1 MADIGADVFYTAYG
15 LGIRS
20 ALPLPGLSPREGDG
34 PCDIVIRFGALRS
47 SASSLLEGCIPSTVR
62 PNLRRYHEKGRAYL
76 VYEEGITVLIE
87 SGRVVVVEAAPD
99 VREDVQEDVQEDVRE
114 AVLQFYILTDVLPIL
129 LHQRGLFL
137 LHGSAV
143 GIGGDGVLFLGGSG
157 WGKST
162 LVAAL
167 YRRGHVLITD
177 DVAALTWNGSDRT
190 NILPAFPRLKLW
202 PEALI
207 ALGERPDPLPKLHPE
222 IEKRTQAVDRFAS
235 AGLPVTQIYI
245 LAEGD
250 EMAITPLMGQEAFIA
265 LTTHSFML
273 RILAETE
280 GTVSHFRQC
289 EAVAARTPLFRLTRP
304 RTFAALPDVAQRI
317 EAQVAACSSSHAA

>member
-20 ALPLPGLSPREGDG
+20 ALPLPSLSPREEDG

-47 SASSLLEGCIPSTVR
+47 SASSLLERCIPSTVR

-76 VYEEGITVLIE
+76 VYEEGITILIE
-87 SGRVVVVEAAPD
+87 SGRVAVVEAAPD
-99 VREDVQEDVQEDVRE
+99 VREAEI
-114 AVLQFYILTDVLPIL
+114 QFYILADVLPIL

-143 GIGGDGVLFLGGSG
+143 GIGGSGVLFLGGSG

-235 AGLPVTQIYI
+235 EGLPVTQIYV

-250 EMAITPLMGQEAFIA
+250 ETAITPLMGQEAFIA

-280 GTVSHFRQC
+280 GTVAHFRQC

-317 EAQVAACSSSHAA
+317 EAQVAVHSSSHAA

>member
-1 MADIGADVFYTAYG
+1 MADVGADFFYTAYG
-15 LGIRS
+15 LGVRS
-20 ALPLPGLSPREGDG
+20 ALPLPSLSPREGDG
-34 PCDIVIRFGALRS
+34 PCDVVIRFGALRA
-47 SASSLLEGCIPSTVR
+47 SASSLLERCIPSTVR

-87 SGRVVVVEAAPD
+87 SGRVAVVEAAPD
-99 VREDVQEDVQEDVRE
+99 VREDVQEDVLE

-143 GIGGDGVLFLGGSG
+143 GIGGGGVLFLGGSG

-235 AGLPVTQIYI
+235 EGLPVTQIYV

-250 EMAITPLMGQEAFIA
+250 ETAITPLMGQEAFIA

-280 GTVSHFRQC
+280 GTVAHFRQC

-317 EAQVAACSSSHAA
+317 EAQVAVHSSSHAA